1 MKSGFEKGFATRAR
15 IILHEQEKLKKE
27 NSKPTPVIGPRGKLM
42 HYIYDLNLDLEN
54 AMKEI
59 LKEFPALDE
68 KLIKQSRGLHLLCS
82 GIISIKPGLI
92 TFLPRAKH
100 TKVPG
105 IMEIYPGLIYSE
117 MPT

>member
-68 KLIKQSRGLHLLCS
+68 KLIKQWYVEEKNKRQERMNLDEG
-82 GIISIKPGLI
+82 
-92 TFLPRAKH
+92 R
-100 TKVPG
+100 
-105 IMEIYPGLIYSE
+105 
-117 MPT
+117 